1 MIRIIDPAS
10 CTDWDERLLSIP
22 GCSFFHTSMWSDVLK
37 QSYRY
42 RPVYFTEIED
52 GGIKS
57 VLPVMGVESFITG
70 KRGVSLPF
78 SDYCEPLAGDRVSFN
93 SLLNEAL
100 EFGRREGWKYLE
112 IRGGSRFLGG
122 EEHSGSFLGH
132 EIDLTGG
139 SGDILAAM
147 RDSNKRNIKKAEKE
161 GVEVEITAAP
171 KAIVDFYRLNCMTR
185 REHGLPPQPFSFFQ
199 VFSDKVIAGGGA
211 FIAQAIF
218 ENRVIASNIYIMFG
232 RKAIYK
238 YGASDRKYN
247 HLRANN
253 LVMWKAIE
261 CCCEIGV
268 ETLGLGRTELD
279 HEGLRQFK
287 NGWNAREYAIDYYRY
302 SFAEGRFIKGTF
314 GVPGITQMF
323 FRKLPAPILNAAG
336 TLLYR
341 HIG

>member
-1 MIRIIDPAS
+1 MITVVDPAAR
-10 CTDWDERLLSIP
+10 TDWDEKILSLP
-22 GCSFFHTSMWSDVLK
+22 GSSFFHTSMWSDVLK
-37 QSYRY
+37 ESYRY

-52 GGIKS
+52 GDIKS

-78 SDYCEPLAGDRVSFN
+78 SDYCEPLVGDRAGFN
-93 SLLNEAL
+93 ALLNAAL
-100 EFGRREGWKYLE
+100 EFGKREGWKYFE
-112 IRGGSRFLGG
+112 IRGGSRFMNG
-122 EEHSGSFLGH
+122 EDHSGSFLGH

-139 SGDILAAM
+139 AGDILEAM
-147 RDSNKRNIKKAEKE
+147 RDSNRRNIKKAAKE
-161 GVEVEITAAP
+161 GVEVEITTAP
-171 KAIVDFYRLNCMTR
+171 EALADFYRLNCMTR
-185 REHGLPPQPFSFFQ
+185 RDHGLPPQPYSFFQ
-199 VFSDKVIAGGGA
+199 SFAEKVITRGGA
-211 FIAQAIF
+211 FIAQAVY
-218 ENRVIASNIYIMFG
+218 ENKVIASNVYILFG

-287 NGWNAREYAIDYYRY
+287 KGWNAREYAIDYYRY
-302 SFAEGRFIKGTF
+302 SFAEGKFKKGSF
-314 GVPGITQMF
+314 GVPGITHIF